1 MAPHRANTA
10 TKPSDVVDL
19 EILNPGFGTQ
29 IIYVYME
36 NFVVTEYLS
45 GGQPCTYLLDDW
57 L

>member
-45 GGQPCTYLLDDW
+45 GGQPCTYLLDD
-57 L
+57 